1 MKVYQIR
8 GKVMKYSEYSA
19 VIVGSGAAGLYAAI
33 KLSSQISLPDGLLL
47 VTKST
52 LGESNSR
59 YAQGGIV
66 GVVHQNEGDSVE
78 MHTQDTVKAG
88 AGLTEAK
95 VAEYISQMSDDVIN
109 DLMSCGVNFDKDN
122 AGKLNFTLEAAHSFR
137 RILHVGGD
145 ATGKGITEALAIDV
159 RNDENITVQENA
171 LAVELLVNS
180 DNECK
185 GLILF
190 NELTGEHEIVYTSA
204 VILATGGMGQL
215 YKYTTNPD
223 GATADGI
230 DLAYN
235 AGAILQDME
244 FIQFHPTAL
253 ALSPTSKDRFLI
265 SEAVRGEGA
274 KLIDKEGHEFMSKY
288 SDRRELAPRDVVT
301 RAIFNEMR
309 EDHTSNMF
317 LNATLIDKNKLLK
330 RFPTISKR
338 CEENGID
345 ISSMPIPVAPAAH
358 YSMGGVKATV
368 EGKTSIRGLYAIGEV
383 ASTGLHGANRLASN
397 SLLECVVCAYEL
409 ADYLS
414 FANLT
419 VPKKIDDSIIEKIG
433 VYSEP
438 LSEADY
444 NAVALKQNLKDL
456 MWNKVGIIR
465 NEESLKE
472 ALTEIRKMRADFKR
486 TRKCLNQGEYEYRNM
501 LTASELI
508 IESALLRK
516 ESRGAH
522 SRSDY
527 KQTSENAVHSNILK
541 KENAEVLEYV
551 K

>member
-1 MKVYQIR
+1 
-8 GKVMKYSEYSA
+8 MKYSEYSV
-19 VIVGSGAAGLYAAI
+19 VIVGSGVAGLYAAI

-66 GVVHQNEGDSVE
+66 GVVHQNEGDTVE

-145 ATGKGITEALAIDV
+145 ATGKGITEALANDV

-309 EDHTSNMF
+309 EEHTSNMF

>member
-1 MKVYQIR
+1 
-8 GKVMKYSEYSA
+8 MKYSEYSA

-33 KLSSQISLPDGLLL
+33 KLSSQMSLPDGLLL

-66 GVVHQNEGDSVE
+66 GVVHQNKGDTVE

-109 DLMSCGVNFDKDN
+109 DLISCGVNFDKDN

-145 ATGKGITEALAIDV
+145 ATGKGITEALANDV

-223 GATADGI
+223 GATADGV

-274 KLIDKEGHEFMSKY
+274 KLIDREGHEFMSKY

-309 EDHTSNMF
+309 EEHTSNMF
-317 LNATLIDKNKLLK
+317 LNATLIDKSKLFK

-419 VPKKIDDSIIEKIG
+419 VPKKIDDSIIEKIE

-444 NAVALKQNLKDL
+444 NVVALKQNLKDL

-472 ALTEIRKMRADFKR
+472 ALSEVKKMRSEFKR

-501 LTASELI
+501 LTASQLI
-508 IESALLRK
+508 IESALSRK

-541 KENAEVLEYV
+541 KEDTEVLEYV